1 MTGERAKFSVEE
13 VDHDNIERR
22 TVALWKKMNGGEIQR
37 RWRRKMRG
45 ENILLIHRSAFED

>member
-45 ENILLIHRSAFED
+45 ENILLIHRCV